1 VIHTLIGDN
10 ISPEYPDM
18 TNTCSEINIVES
30 PVIKS
35 PLIEETVL
43 PRFFLFVILLL
54 FLPAAY
60 TEELTILTEEMPPY
74 NYTDENNVVT
84 GFSTEIV
91 RELVK
96 RTKLDITNNQITSH
110 PWARAYKM
118 LEKGPNVLLF
128 SMTRS
133 EEREKRFKWVGP
145 IASRTIWFWKLKS
158 RTDINATS
166 LETIKK
172 YRVGA
177 VREFSSTRYMQ
188 ELGFTLDL
196 TNSEEINFKK
206 FIYGRFDLLTAL
218 ELAAA
223 YHMNKQDKSFEQL
236 ERVFK
241 LDDRYDYYLALNI
254 NTSDE
259 IVNTLQNELDAMK
272 RDGSYENIKQLY
284 LK

>member
-1 VIHTLIGDN
+1 MLAYKN
-10 ISPEYPDM
+10 SSEFNDM
-18 TNTCSEINIVES
+18 TITRSVRATILTTLSAAI
-30 PVIKS
+30 
-35 PLIEETVL
+35 
-43 PRFFLFVILLL
+43 ILLL
-54 FLPAAY
+54 CISNVH
-60 TEELTILTEEMPPY
+60 TEELKVFTEEMPPY
-74 NYTDENNVVT
+74 NYTNDDNVVT

-91 RELVK
+91 QELIK
-96 RTKLDITNNQITSH
+96 RTKSDIFEKNIRSL

-158 RTDINATS
+158 RTDINAAS

-223 YHMNKQDKSFEQL
+223 YQMNKQDKSFEQL